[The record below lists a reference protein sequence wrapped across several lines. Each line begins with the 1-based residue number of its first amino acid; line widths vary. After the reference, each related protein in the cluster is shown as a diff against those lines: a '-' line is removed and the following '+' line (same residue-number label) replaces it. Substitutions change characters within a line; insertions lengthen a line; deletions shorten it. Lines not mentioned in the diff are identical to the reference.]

1 MLVIYEVTLSVDREI
16 IDEFDDWLT
25 THIEEMLELPGF
37 TGAQVYEADDD
48 EQGRARRVTHYEL
61 PGQAELDEYLAGP
74 AGAMRQSGIDRF
86 GDRMHASRRILS
98 PGQTG
103 HVPVTEIKSCMNC
116 GTTLSG
122 QYCGNCGQ
130 RSKNRMISV
139 WELTRDA
146 FGDLF
151 ELDSRLWR
159 SLIPLLIRPGQLTR
173 DYLEGRRARYMPPF
187 RTYLVLSI
195 VFFLVAF
202 FDPREDFGFLFEAA
216 VAPTTEEQA
225 EERREAGEALS
236 EIRENIVTE
245 LEREGV
251 LEEHPELAEHLQKE
265 LSTAEDP
272 DGGFTIT
279 LDDDEEAGVNLK
291 KPTTEDPDGG
301 FAITLD
307 DDGETSNCDT
317 GDITDGDIPDWLAK
331 RLTPERL
338 QAICDKIIADDGA
351 SLVEKLVENIPAGLI
366 FLLPLMALALKML
379 YPLSKR
385 YYVEHL
391 LFFVHFHAFFFLILI
406 LMISFDRFAKKVSLN
421 EGFVSL
427 ILFVSSLYIPIYLYK
442 AMRKVYSQGHSLT
455 IPKYVALVFMYAIGF
470 LLMFLFALLLAAFS
484 I

>member
-1 MLVIYEVTLSVDREI
+1 MSVIYEVTLSVDREI
-16 IDEFDDWLT
+16 VDEFDDWLA
-25 THIEEMLELPGF
+25 THTEEMLELPGF
-37 TGAQVYEADDD
+37 TGAQVYETDDD

-61 PGQAELDEYLAGP
+61 PGRAELDEYLAGP
-74 AGAMRQSGIDRF
+74 ANAMRQSGIDRF

-98 PGQTG
+98 PGRAG
-103 HVPVTEIKSCMNC
+103 HALAAEIKSCMNC
-116 GTTLSG
+116 GTALSG
-122 QYCGNCGQ
+122 QYCGSCGQ
-130 RSKNRMISV
+130 RARNRMISV

-159 SLIPLLIRPGQLTR
+159 SLIPLLNRPGKLTR

-202 FDPREDFGFLFEAA
+202 FDPRENFGFLFEAA
-216 VAPTTEEQA
+216 VAPTAEEQA
-225 EERREAGEALS
+225 EERRKAGEALS

-245 LEREGV
+245 LEQEGI
-251 LEEHPELAEHLQKE
+251 LEEHLELAEHLQKE
-265 LSTAEDP
+265 LSTDAEETPGINLKIPTAEDP

-279 LDDDEEAGVNLK
+279 LDDDGEAG
-291 KPTTEDPDGG
+291 
-301 FAITLD
+301 
-307 DDGETSNCDT
+307 NCDT
-317 GDITDGDIPDWLAK
+317 GDLSDGDIPDWLAK

-338 QAICDKIIADDGA
+338 QAICDKVIADDGE
-351 SLVEKLVENIPAGLI
+351 SLIDKLVENIPAGLI

-406 LMISFDRFAKKVSLN
+406 LMISFDRFANAVSLN
-421 EGFVSL
+421 DGFISL
-427 ILFVSSLYIPIYLYK
+427 ILFTSSLYIPIYLYK

>member
-1 MLVIYEVTLSVDREI
+1 MSVIYEVTLSVDREI
-16 IDEFDDWLT
+16 VDDFDDWLA

-37 TGAQVYEADDD
+37 TGVHVYETDDD

-74 AGAMRQSGIDRF
+74 ADSMRQSGIDRF

-98 PGQTG
+98 PGQAG
-103 HVPVTEIKSCMNC
+103 HALAAEIKSCMNC
-116 GTTLSG
+116 GTALSG
-122 QYCGNCGQ
+122 QYCGSCGQ
-130 RSKNRMISV
+130 RAKNRMISV

-159 SLIPLLIRPGQLTR
+159 SLIPLLIRPGKLTR

-216 VAPTTEEQA
+216 VAPTAEEQA
-225 EERREAGEALS
+225 EERRKAGDALS

-245 LEREGV
+245 LEQEGV
-251 LEEHPELAEHLQKE
+251 LDEHPELAEHLQKE
-265 LSTAEDP
+265 LSTDDEETPGINLKIPTAEDP
-272 DGGFTIT
+272 DGGLTIT
-279 LDDDEEAGVNLK
+279 LDDDEDAN
-291 KPTTEDPDGG
+291 
-301 FAITLD
+301 
-307 DDGETSNCDT
+307 NCDT
-317 GDITDGDIPDWLAK
+317 GDLSDGDVPDWLAN
-331 RLTPERL
+331 RVTPERL
-338 QAICDKIIADDGA
+338 QAICDKVIADDGE
-351 SLVEKLVENIPAGLI
+351 SLVDKLVENIPAGLI

-406 LMISFDRFAKKVSLN
+406 LMISFDRFANAVSLN
-421 EGFVSL
+421 DGFISL
-427 ILFVSSLYIPIYLYK
+427 ILFTGSLYIPIYLYK
-442 AMRKVYSQGHSLT
+442 AMRRVYSQGHSLT